1 MNTTDDVLNLLYI
14 SVIAEGGDGDAIWLS
29 KHVSLDDLVDE
40 LKKYNI
46 EKNTKW
52 EITIF
57 DNHILWGRDQEW
69 VIITDDKYF
78 FESQPV
84 WITLK
89 LDY

>member
-1 MNTTDDVLNLLYI
+1 MNTTNYTLDLLYI
-14 SVIAEGGDGDAIWLS
+14 FVIAEGGDGDAIWLS
-29 KHVSLDDLVDE
+29 KHVSLDNLVDE

-52 EITIF
+52 EIKIF

-69 VIITDDKYF
+69 VIITDDKLF
-78 FESQPV
+78 FESQPS